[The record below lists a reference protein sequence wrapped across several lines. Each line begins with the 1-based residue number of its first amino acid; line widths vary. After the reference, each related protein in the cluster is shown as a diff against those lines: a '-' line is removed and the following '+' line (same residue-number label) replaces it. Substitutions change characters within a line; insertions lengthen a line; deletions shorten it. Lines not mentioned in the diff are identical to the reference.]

1 MFVNCSILLLSI
13 SLVATWVWYR
23 LLSHAVAASR
33 LGCERTWTWGLVQLI
48 NPVSQFKCMINRNSI
63 ALELEKLL
71 VVMGRTWFARLK
83 EDVCILSNMNTFNPT
98 FLIHLD
104 KLLQLIF
111 PLCGLS
117 VVHYI
122 SYHDSSTSL
131 YRFNLIL
138 GNTAK
143 RAEIDLRNVLCE
155 KRM

>member
-1 MFVNCSILLLSI
+1 
-13 SLVATWVWYR
+13 
-23 LLSHAVAASR
+23 
-33 LGCERTWTWGLVQLI
+33 
-48 NPVSQFKCMINRNSI
+48 MINRNSI